1 MKSFSRIEGSREER
15 FRHTFCL
22 CKQSSGEIRSPHHS
36 LCHLFIYLEVDML
49 TDKYRPI
56 LDLANQLHI
65 GNINTTED
73 KGKLVIKGTA
83 PYQLEKDLLWDKIKS
98 FNGWENEVTADIQ
111 VEHDD
116 VFGKYKVQ
124 SGDTL
129 SKVAQKFY
137 GDSAKYRQI
146 FDANRDVLKDP
157 NKINV
162 GQELTLPKP

>member
-1 MKSFSRIEGSREER
+1 
-15 FRHTFCL
+15 
-22 CKQSSGEIRSPHHS
+22 
-36 LCHLFIYLEVDML
+36 ML
-49 TDKYRPI
+49 QDKYRPI
-56 LDLANQLHI
+56 LDLANQLQI
-65 GNINTTED
+65 RDVNAQESN
-73 KGKLVIKGTA
+73 GKLNIKGTA
-83 PYQLEKDLLWDKIKS
+83 LYQLEKNLLWDKIKS

>member
-1 MKSFSRIEGSREER
+1 
-15 FRHTFCL
+15 
-22 CKQSSGEIRSPHHS
+22 
-36 LCHLFIYLEVDML
+36 ML
-49 TDKYRPI
+49 QDKYRPI

-65 GNINTTED
+65 QKVNAQESN
-73 KGKLVIKGTA
+73 GKLNIKGTA
-83 PYQLEKDLLWDKIKS
+83 PYQLEKNLLWDKIKS
-98 FNGWENEVTADIQ
+98 FNGWENEVTAEIN
-111 VEHDD
+111 VEHND
-116 VFGKYKVQ
+116 VYGRYKVQ

-162 GQELTLPKP
+162 GQELTLPNP